1 MSEFVD
7 FNLSFSMDLADPTI
21 QAWDGTA
28 MPKIEP
34 GYYVFETTNV
44 EQVAQTNGGNAGVKF
59 TFTVVSDH
67 AGDEATPEKGKT
79 LIKTYSLKQDPR
91 VMGRWKN
98 LLIAL
103 GQPLSGV
110 SAGAMLGSRMFAE
123 VVHREMPPQAKP
135 DGSMTE
141 AKVVQDLQGE
151 QSLTAAGG
159 SAADVAEEAPPPPPP
174 PARKAVG
181 GAVKAN
187 GAAKAV
193 QR

>member
-7 FNLSFSMDLADPTI
+7 FNLSFSMDLADPSI

-34 GYYVFETTNV
+34 GYYIFEVTNV
-44 EQVAQTNGGNAGVKF
+44 EQVPQTAGGNAGVKF

-67 AGDEATPEKGKT
+67 TGDEATPEKGKT
-79 LIKTYSLKQDPR
+79 LLKTYSLKQDPR

-103 GQPLSGV
+103 GQPLTGV
-110 SAGAMLGSRMFAE
+110 SAGAMLGSRMFGE
-123 VVHREMPPQAKP
+123 VVHREMPAQPKP

-141 AKVVQDLQGE
+141 PKVVQDIQGE
-151 QSLTAAGG
+151 QALSAG
-159 SAADVAEEAPPPPPP
+159 SAADVAEEAPPPPP

-187 GAAKAV
+187 GAAKAA